1 MRVRSSQHCYELIHP
16 NVVFVRMSCPD
27 ASPST
32 SVGECDGTLVT
43 DRQPEAT

>member
-1 MRVRSSQHCYELIHP
+1 MRVCASLHCYELMHP
-16 NVVFVRMSCPD
+16 SVVFVRASRTD